1 MGADLGD
8 ERDVKFFPRATRNL
22 LDYFIITVA
31 DEALNEFVG
40 ERAVKVELVP
50 VFLVHVPGTCDFGV
64 GIAEREGVIG
74 VALEHK
80 PFRALQVNHRKD
92 APPDAKGKG
101 GFVKGEVLSG
111 EG

>member
-22 LDYFIITVA
+22 LDYFIITVT

-74 VALEHK
+74 FTL
-80 PFRALQVNHRKD
+80 
-92 APPDAKGKG
+92 
-101 GFVKGEVLSG
+101 
-111 EG
+111 